1 MHYSLSWLPNR
12 KDKLVGKIQLM
23 VCGRNEEERPALSS
37 HAHTTNERT
46 KMHDSSESFKLSL
59 ATTDRDTRAS
69 LSFPSSNYSE
79 FMIALKFVH
88 SDKHSVIKDKLA
100 LHDCL
105 SRSVAATKPNDP
117 LTHRTHDART
127 KGRNAMRASRS
138 LMILMLWPQNVERV
152 SLSFPSSNFSHGTS
166 TPCRYSQAEV
176 WG

>member
-1 MHYSLSWLPNR
+1 MFNHGLWPQRRRTTRSLIAR
-12 KDKLVGKIQLM
+12 THD
-23 VCGRNEEERPALSS
+23 
-37 HAHTTNERT
+37 ERT
-46 KMHDSSESFKLSL
+46 KMHDSSESFGELIL

-166 TPCRYSQAEV
+166 IPCRYSQAEV